1 MEVALAR
8 QPILNIDESIFAY
21 ELLFR
26 PLSDDYREFD
36 GDKATARVITDSL
49 DMIGLQDITGDK
61 RGFINFTESL
71 IKSEVPTI
79 LPRDKIGVEIIEDVG
94 GDREV
99 IRACKRLKDDGYILV
114 LDDFTFERDYVPLLD
129 LVDIVKID
137 FLNSSKNN
145 RKDIVDKL
153 QDRDVKLLAEKVES
167 REDFQEAKEQGY
179 SYLQGFYFHKPNII
193 SGQSLP
199 NYKVNQIRLLNE
211 VNKLEP
217 DFERIEKIVKND
229 ASMSYS
235 ILRIINSPYY
245 ELRFRVKS
253 IKQAIVLLGLREFKK
268 WLNLYILRG
277 LGVKK
282 PKVLLNNSLI
292 RAKFCEKIA
301 SLLDDEQRKLDY
313 FTMGLFSLVNSI
325 LDRPIE
331 KIIEEL
337 FLPDDIVD
345 ALLFRKGKTGE
356 VLKLIINY
364 EKGNWES
371 VDYFID
377 ALKLNNS
384 RVSRIYYQSVK
395 AANIIDSAL
404 E

>member
-26 PLSDDYREFD
+26 PLSDNNEFD
-36 GDKATARVITDSL
+36 GDKATARVVTDSL
-49 DMIGLQDITGDK
+49 DMIGLKDITGDK

-71 IKSEVPTI
+71 LREEIPTI
-79 LPRDKIGVEIIEDVG
+79 LPRDKIGIEIIEDVG
-94 GDREV
+94 ASPEV
-99 IRACKRLKDDGYILV
+99 IRACKKLKEDNYILV
-114 LDDFTFERDYVPLLD
+114 LDDFTFQRDYVALLD

-137 FLNSSKNN
+137 FLNTTRKERKEIVEKLKN
-145 RKDIVDKL
+145 K
-153 QDRDVKLLAEKVES
+153 DVKLLAEKVET
-167 REDFQEAKEQGY
+167 REDLKEAREAGY

-199 NYKVNQIRLLNE
+199 NYQINQIRLLNE

-217 DFERIEKIVKND
+217 NFERIEKIVKND

-268 WLNLYILRG
+268 WLNLYIMRG
-277 LGVKK
+277 LGIKK
-282 PKVLLNNSLI
+282 PRVLLNNSLI

-301 SLLDDEQRKLDY
+301 ILLDDEQRKLDY
-313 FTMGLFSLVNSI
+313 FTMGLFSLIDSI

-337 FLPDDIVD
+337 YLPDDIVD
-345 ALLFRKGKTGE
+345 ALLFKKGETGE
-356 VLKLIINY
+356 VLKLITNY

-404 E
+404 K